1 MHKSVTKEVVSN
13 WGVPTL
19 PSVLIK
25 RGEPFSP
32 RTIVTNLGTSLIVK
46 PDDGGSSVGVF
57 PLAEVTGGELREAVD
72 KAFNFTNRVLIEPLL
87 TKMDEVECGVISHQG
102 GYLSSPPGLVINPL
116 AEEKFLTYN
125 QKYLSSNQAYIEV
138 PAPIGEEKQ
147 QEISNLAIM
156 VAQALSVGGYA
167 RVDFFLEEGGRVW
180 FNEINTLPGL
190 TASSHFPLLIEA
202 IAYPWERLIPHLI
215 KEALEAASHRSS
227 LNLYGEE

>member
-167 RVDFFLEEGGRVW
+167 RVDFFLEEGGGVW
-180 FNEINTLPGL
+180 FNESNTLPGL

-202 IAYPWERLIPHLI
+202 IAYPWERLIPT
-215 KEALEAASHRSS
+215 
-227 LNLYGEE
+227 